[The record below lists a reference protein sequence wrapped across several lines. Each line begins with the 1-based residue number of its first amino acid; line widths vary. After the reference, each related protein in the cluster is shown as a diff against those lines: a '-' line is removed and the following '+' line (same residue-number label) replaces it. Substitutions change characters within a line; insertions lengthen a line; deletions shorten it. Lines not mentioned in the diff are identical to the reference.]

1 MLVYQR
7 VLDVFM
13 VGAQNEVGAGF
24 HELRKAAGTNPVN
37 QPSTSTYKCL
47 IQEILW
53 YIDITVPSGYLT

>member
-13 VGAQNEVGAGF
+13 VGAQNEVGAGV

-47 IQEILW
+47 IQEIL
-53 YIDITVPSGYLT
+53 